1 MNLRRRV
8 LVIARHFW
16 PATND
21 DTLRLY
27 HWVQHLRGLGAEV
40 QVATPRWHNRWPRQI
55 VCDGV
60 LVQRIDYPPTHS
72 LRMGRYARQLG
83 NWLAKVAGEFDA
95 VYCDAVELEAT
106 AVLNTPQLAHVPLV
120 LRYAATMAGGV
131 TSASASIPPKALAVC
146 RRANIVLAAD
156 VRSQQQLL
164 AAGLPRQLVVRIPQV
179 HGCCYDRR
187 PEARRRARQLL
198 SEINHDLFARGHDR
212 VVVCPGELTREWHV
226 IELIQELAP
235 LIESHRGL
243 RVWVLGDGRQR
254 GPIYEALRH
263 EGLHRVVAMP
273 GLFTDLEEIFQAADL
288 CIFPAPGLGLGWLLP
303 TCIASGVPLLVSDSL
318 EARQQLGTEADQL
331 TYAADQPLRLRQRF
345 DQWLRQPTQVSAS
358 VDRSRQQRLRDESPC
373 LGVDQLFHSLEASA

>member
-40 QVATPRWHNRWPRQI
+40 QVATPRWHNAWPRRI

-60 LVQRIDYPPTHS
+60 SVQRIDYPPSHT
-72 LRMGRYARQLG
+72 LRMGRYSRQLG

-95 VYCDAVELEAT
+95 VYCDTIELEAA
-106 AVLNTPQLAHVPLV
+106 AVLNTPQLAHLPLM
-120 LRYAATMAGGV
+120 LRYAAPSAGIAMD
-131 TSASASIPPKALAVC
+131 TPASVPAKTLALC
-146 RRANIVLAAD
+146 RRATTVLAAD

-164 AAGLPRQLVVRIPQV
+164 AAGLPRASIVRTAQI
-179 HGCCYDRR
+179 HGRCYDRS

-226 IELIQELAP
+226 LELIHELAP
-235 LIESHRGL
+235 LIESHRAL

-303 TCIASGVPLLVSDSL
+303 TAIASGVPLLASDSP
-318 EARQQLGTEADQL
+318 EARRQLEPEADQL
-331 TYAADQPLRLRQRF
+331 IYAAEQPLGLRQLF
-345 DQWLRQPTQVSAS
+345 DQWLRQPAQVSAS
-358 VDRSRQQRLRDESPC
+358 VERVRQQCLRDESPC
-373 LGVDQLFHSLEASA
+373 LGVADLFLSLEASA

>member
-27 HWVQHLRGLGAEV
+27 HWVQQLRGLGAEV
-40 QVATPRWHNRWPRQI
+40 QVATPRWHNLWPRKI

-60 LVQRIDYPPTHS
+60 LVHRIDYPPTHS

-83 NWLAKVAGEFDA
+83 NWLGKMAGEFDA
-95 VYCDAVELEAT
+95 VYCDAIELEAA
-106 AVLNTPQLAHVPLV
+106 AVQNTPQLAHLPLI
-120 LRYAATMAGGV
+120 LRYAATMTGSSTNAP
-131 TSASASIPPKALAVC
+131 APIPTKTLALC
-146 RRANIVLAAD
+146 RRANMLLAAD

-164 AAGLPRQLVVRIPQV
+164 AAGLPRQIVVRTPQV

-187 PEARRRARQLL
+187 PEARRLARQLL
-198 SEINHDLFARGHDR
+198 GEINHDLFARGQDR
-212 VVVCPGELTREWHV
+212 VVVCPGDLTREWHV
-226 IELIQELAP
+226 IELIHELAP
-235 LIESHRGL
+235 LIESHREL

-263 EGLHRVVAMP
+263 DGLHRVVAMP

-303 TCIASGVPLLVSDSL
+303 TCIASGVPLLVSDCL
-318 EARQQLGTEADQL
+318 ETRQQLGAHADEL
-331 TYAADQPLRLRQRF
+331 TFAADRPLALRQRF
-345 DQWLRQPTQVSAS
+345 DQWLSQPTQVAAS
-358 VDRSRQQRLRDESPC
+358 VDRARQESLRNESPC
-373 LGVDQLFHSLEASA
+373 LGVDELFHCLEASA